1 MCVCVLKS
9 ISLTKSKYDYLIT
22 RAKTSRIC
30 DLMRHLLL
38 LSLFF
43 YADLEEELLVSP
55 Y

>member
-9 ISLTKSKYDYLIT
+9 ISLTKSKYKCYY
-22 RAKTSRIC
+22 